1 MTIALSKSGKRRLM
15 NRMPLRTVL
24 IVPFVLQIFAAVGL
38 VGYLSFRNGQKAT
51 NQLARQLMSEI
62 DERVDQHL
70 DAYLQLPQQLNRLN
84 ADAVESQLL
93 NLENAEETERYFW
106 KQMQIYDELSY
117 IFYALPDGKYGGA
130 GRWLEGAGIT
140 VDEISP
146 RTNNRNITYATDDQ
160 GNRTKIV
167 YESEYTPLEEDW
179 YTRVVRSQKPV
190 WSEIYNWSDAPE
202 FVSMSASLP
211 VYDDR
216 AQLVGVVA
224 SDLLLSNISQFLQKL
239 KTGQT
244 GKVLVL
250 ERDGNVVASSSNEK
264 PFSLVEGS
272 AERLSAL
279 ESTDGLTQAVA
290 IALKNQVG
298 DLSAITTDKLFD
310 VQLEEERYYASV
322 SPWQDDYGLD
332 WLIVVTVPESDFMA
346 QINQNTRTTIL
357 LCLGALA
364 VAIAFGFYTSR
375 WITRPI
381 LVLQQ
386 ASEAI
391 ANGELDRSVDV
402 KGINEL
408 EKLGRAFNQ
417 MATQL
422 KSSFTVLEDRVAERT
437 EALQAAK
444 ETADSANQAKSEFLA
459 NMSHE
464 LRTPLNG
471 VLGYAQI
478 LQRSKTL
485 SEKEKHGTEII
496 HQCGSHLLTLINDV
510 LDLSKIEARKLELV
524 PQPIHF
530 ASFLQGVVEI
540 CRIKAEQKGID
551 FLYEPDTDLP
561 AGVVVD
567 DKRLRQVLINL
578 IGNAVKFTDRGSVTL
593 RVERLNSALDRPS
606 SEDSTGAEVPL
617 RFVVADTGVGIA
629 PEDVGKLF
637 QAFEQVGEEQRKFE
651 GTGLGL
657 TISQQIVQ
665 LMGAEIKVKSQPGVG
680 SSFFFEMALPL
691 ATDWSQ
697 QQTAASGNLIGY
709 EGDRRHILVIDDR
722 WENRGVLQNLLEPLG
737 FAIEAAKD
745 GQAGLDQ
752 MRRVL
757 PDLVI
762 TDLAMPV
769 MDGFEMLKQL
779 RADDALRSLK
789 VIVSSASVAQLDQ
802 QMSLDAGGDDFLAK
816 PVHADDLFKL
826 VKKHLGLVW
835 RIEETADESPPK
847 PVEVTSPPDT
857 ELNVLLEL
865 AQEGRLK
872 KLVEVVENLAQKEPL
887 YQPFAQQIGKL
898 AKQFQSEQIEQLI
911 RQYLSESTI

>member
-38 VGYLSFRNGQKAT
+38 VGYLSFKDGQKAT

-70 DAYLQLPQQLNRLN
+70 DAYLQLPQQLNQLN

-93 NLENAEETERYFW
+93 NLENVEETGRYFW
-106 KQMQIYDELSY
+106 KQMQIYKELSY
-117 IFYALPDGKYGGA
+117 VFYALPDGKYGGA
-130 GRWLEGAGIT
+130 GRWLEGAGTTI
-140 VDEISP
+140 DEISP
-146 RTNNRNITYATDDQ
+146 RTNNRNITYATDDR

-167 YESEYTPLEEDW
+167 YESEYAPLEENW
-179 YTRVVRSQKPV
+179 YKRVVQAQKPI

-202 FVSMSASLP
+202 FISMSASLP
-211 VYDDR
+211 VYDDQ

-239 KTGQT
+239 KTGRT

-290 IALKNQVG
+290 IALQNQVG
-298 DLSAITTDKLFD
+298 DLSAITADKLFD
-310 VQLEEERYYASV
+310 VQLEGEHYYASV

-332 WLIVVTVPESDFMA
+332 WLIVVTVPEADFMA
-346 QINQNTRTTIL
+346 QINKNTRTTIL

-375 WITRPI
+375 WITKPI
-381 LVLQQ
+381 LALQR

-408 EKLGRAFNQ
+408 ERLGRAFNQ

-437 EALQAAK
+437 EELQAAK
-444 ETADSANQAKSEFLA
+444 ETADRANQAKSEFLA

-478 LQRSKTL
+478 LRRSKTL
-485 SEKEKHGTEII
+485 SEKERHGTEII
-496 HQCGSHLLTLINDV
+496 HQCGAHLLTLINDV

-524 PQPIHF
+524 AQPIHF

-561 AGVVVD
+561 SGVVVD

-578 IGNAVKFTDRGSVTL
+578 IGNAIKFTDKGSVTL
-593 RVERLNSALDRPS
+593 RVEHLDSAS
-606 SEDSTGAEVPL
+606 DSLASDVEVPL

-629 PEDVGKLF
+629 PEDVSKLF
-637 QAFEQVGEEQRKFE
+637 QAFEQVGEQQRKFE

-657 TISQQIVQ
+657 TISQQIVR
-665 LMGAEIKVKSQPGVG
+665 LMGGQIKVKSQLGVG
-680 SSFFFEMALPL
+680 SDFFFEISLL
-691 ATDWSQ
+691 SATDWSQ
-697 QQTAASGNLIGY
+697 QQTAALGNVIGY
-709 EGDRRHILVIDDR
+709 EGEPRHILVVDDR
-722 WENRGVLQNLLEPLG
+722 WENRGVLSNLLEPLG
-737 FAIEAAKD
+737 FVIEEAED
-745 GQAGLDQ
+745 GQAGLSH
-752 MRRVL
+752 MRQSL

-826 VKKHLGLVW
+826 LEEHLELVW
-835 RIEETADESPPK
+835 KVEEIADESVSDPGEVVPP
-847 PVEVTSPPDT
+847 PVAD
-857 ELNVLLEL
+857 LNALLEL

-872 KLVEVVENLAQKEPL
+872 KLVEAVENLEQKNSL
-887 YQPFAQQIGKL
+887 YQPFAQQISQL

-911 RQYLSESTI
+911 RQCLLESTL